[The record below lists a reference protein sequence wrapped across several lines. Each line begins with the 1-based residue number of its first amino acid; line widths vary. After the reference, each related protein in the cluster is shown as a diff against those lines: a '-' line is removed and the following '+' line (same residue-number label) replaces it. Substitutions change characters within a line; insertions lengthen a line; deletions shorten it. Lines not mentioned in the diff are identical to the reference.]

1 MHFTEEDFTD
11 KLTEAIDTVVAA
23 MVETP
28 EIDPN
33 KFFSMVCMLENLQ
46 FFSPVIYGA
55 LRVKDKEI

>member
-1 MHFTEEDFTD
+1 MQLTEEDFND
-11 KLTEAIDTVVAA
+11 KLTEAIDTIVTA
-23 MVETP
+23 MAETP
-28 EIDPN
+28 EIDPD